1 MLKKILFVTAGIALF
16 SSVAVSQAASITN
29 ETTGVSGM
37 INSIGFHNTDDTIGW
52 VNIPVNKSFE
62 EIGTSVDGVINAED
76 LPEGHYDYIR
86 YAHGP
91 IKVKGKIEVF
101 SERADDTIP
110 GTYYSTTTPLKF
122 KQGEWGTKEDW
133 FIIPVGKFTSDWGSE
148 SLAIANIKK
157 EGVGSYLSDN
167 PNEQYDMSPI
177 NLIISKDQEGNKYS
191 NMSSIQAT
199 FDTNYL
205 WAGKGYLK
213 ARPNDYIVGDFKKI
227 GYKNYRL
234 DYGSGDSYVWEMKNY
249 GTTKEDYFLY
259 PNFLDMPEIHLNK

>member
-1 MLKKILFVTAGIALF
+1 MLKKILFITAGIALF
-16 SSVAVSQAASITN
+16 SSTIVSQAASITN

-37 INSIGFHNTDDTIGW
+37 INSIGLHNTNDTIGW

-62 EIGTSVDGVINAED
+62 EIGSSVDGVINAED

-86 YAHGP
+86 YGHGP
-91 IKVKGKIEVF
+91 IKVKGKIDVF
-101 SERADDTIP
+101 DSRGDIAIP
-110 GTYYSTTTPLKF
+110 GTYYSTSTPLKF
-122 KQGEWGTKEDW
+122 KQGDYGTKEDW
-133 FIIPVGKFTSDWGSE
+133 FIIPVGKLTSDWGSE

-167 PNEQYDMSPI
+167 PDEQYDMSPI
-177 NLIISKDQEGNKYS
+177 NLIISKDQDENKYS

-213 ARPNDYIVGDFKKI
+213 ARADDYILGDFKKI
-227 GYKNYRL
+227 GYRNYRL
-234 DYGSGDSYVWEMKNY
+234 DYG
-249 GTTKEDYFLY
+249 TTTEHYFLY